1 METKK
6 ITLAEVLD
14 LDVQLN
20 GFAND
25 KVQVKG
31 ILNEKINIKTKYWL
45 GRLAQQ
51 IAKEKQSFE
60 GLRDE
65 LIKKHGEV
73 SESGNI
79 EIKATIDDKP
89 NPKIF
94 EFQKEIEDLI
104 KEEIEIK
111 FPQLD
116 LESFDFESENNYSYL
131 FKYIIKEES

>member
-1 METKK
+1 METKT
-6 ITLAEVLD
+6 ITIGTVLD

-25 KVQVKG
+25 KVSIKG

-45 GRLAQQ
+45 GRLSEQ
-51 IAKEKQSFE
+51 ITKEKQSFE
-60 GLRDE
+60 KLRDE

-73 SESGNI
+73 SENGNI
-79 EIKATIDDKP
+79 EIKTMIDDKP

-111 FPQLD
+111 FPELE

-131 FKYIIKEES
+131 LKYIVKED

>member
-25 KVQVKG
+25 KVSIKG

-65 LIKKHGEV
+65 LIKKYGEV

-79 EIKATIDDKP
+79 EIKAMIDDKP

-131 FKYIIKEES
+131 LKYIIKEG

>member
-25 KVQVKG
+25 KVEVKG

-60 GLRDE
+60 SLRDE
-65 LIKKHGEV
+65 LIKKYGEV

-131 FKYIIKEES
+131 LKYIVKED